1 MEEAWEEWRAG
12 QDKGK
17 EKAKIFLLLLKSGSF
32 FECYARTKR
41 GGLQTD
47 YNALLR

>member
-1 MEEAWEEWRAG
+1 MEEAREEWRAG
-12 QDKGK
+12 QDKGQDFFIII
-17 EKAKIFLLLLKSGSF
+17 EKWEF

>member
-1 MEEAWEEWRAG
+1 MEEAREEWRAG

-32 FECYARTKR
+32 LNAMRA
-41 GGLQTD
+41 LNVAD